1 MKRYKRYEAILRPC
15 GVRESE
21 VDYEISC
28 ASELYDFADRVIGM
42 SDFLEER
49 FYVVYINAK
58 GKIVGFEE
66 IAKGGISMCPV
77 EPQQVFRG
85 AILKGVPTIALLHNH
100 PSGVPEPSLEDQVL
114 TRRLK
119 KAGDILQIRVIDHI
133 VCGDNDYFSFAGND
147 LLEERA

>member
-1 MKRYKRYEAILRPC
+1 MRKYKRYETILRPC

-42 SDFLEER
+42 GNFPEER
-49 FYVVYINAK
+49 FYVVYLNAK
-58 GKIVGFEE
+58 GRVVGFEE
-66 IAKGGISMCPV
+66 VAKGGISTCPV

-100 PSGVPEPSLEDQVL
+100 PSGVPEPSSQDKVL
-114 TRRLK
+114 TETLT
-119 KAGDILQIRVIDHI
+119 KAGDLLRIRVLDHI
-133 VCGDNDYFSFAGND
+133 VCGDNDYFSFTGAG
-147 LLEERA
+147 LLER